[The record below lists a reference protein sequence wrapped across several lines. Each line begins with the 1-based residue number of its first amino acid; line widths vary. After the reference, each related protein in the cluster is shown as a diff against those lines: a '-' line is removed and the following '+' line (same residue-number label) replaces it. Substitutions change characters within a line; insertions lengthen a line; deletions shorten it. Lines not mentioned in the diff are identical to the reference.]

1 MNIKWLPNISFFN
14 FDKKNRKK
22 NFVRSRKRFR
32 TITWKYTKTIGP
44 FASFIYLFNQSI
56 GSGLFDIPSLI
67 DEVGWVP
74 VIFGNLFVCSVAA
87 FCSLMIL
94 RAMTMIPKNKNFEQR
109 IEYSAVIKYF
119 MSNEKYRFVSFLY
132 HLGNICNNICGILVI
147 SKIIDIFIIKLL
159 GYTILFQV
167 YPQVK
172 IMRCSLPFLDAMYNG
187 YYYSSTG
194 HYQTIVIGGFTI
206 GYVINAMIC
215 IHMSS
220 KGLEETINYQ
230 YVVFMIFMSSFLY
243 LSVSSSIYLLSQ
255 NYSDNLASVVNIGM
269 QNNLILNRA
278 HFETDLVKNYN
289 RYNELNLKKKLQPY
303 ENGTLR
309 KNPITEAF
317 QKARFS
323 EDSQRKPYERK
334 YIEESIH
341 TGNTNKIL
349 QFFKRRGKGNVLQF
363 KNRTFC
369 CTFVYLN
376 SLYHKRVYIFRNT
389 IFYFALL
396 SCSKGLAV
404 EMLDKN
410 GYTYSTYNLY
420 HEGESNSLK
429 VSNGE
434 VANRL
439 REKEVIATRKREET
453 LLRDKMD
460 KTYGKNGVKMDDKK
474 ERINE
479 REWKRKRRKFL
490 KNLYY
495 IIRKIEG
502 IKTYCMG
509 KTFANFIDSY
519 GFVSNI
525 PSWGNEITDDVN
537 VSKAIWFTVIFSSI
551 FYFLFG
557 IIFCLNN
564 SFQKIN
570 TSVLYI
576 FNFVAV
582 APKVITGSISM
593 RYDLMNLDICSDNAA
608 FFFACIAPFMF
619 AWIFSNGII
628 FSNTFNYISLICGLF
643 CNFLSPAFAYISACE
658 SNTSF
663 YKNPLRKYTIVN
675 RKKTVFSSTSDI
687 RKALGNIIDNFT
699 DNYKVEESNI
709 EKETENVNEELSQL
723 NRSLS
728 LNHYVNQEDSLNSSY
743 GSTTYFK
750 FENGEYIPKSY
761 SKDDCEFNTFSSR
774 RASDFRSTFHIHDFA
789 RTDEN
794 PPKGGISYNVCQK
807 PKGKKKKGVIFS
819 DEIAK
824 DHQQANEHTTYAD
837 EFGDSI
843 VGEMHRKE
851 KRANVDYSNI
861 DTLNSDIS
869 HGKEEYHSRS
879 SDKCSKKK
887 KVLFSEA
894 ANGVND
900 DRNSDASE
908 DNPSQVLE
916 LKKNIRGPKDGQ
928 NIKKKIMFSDNIEI
942 CGEKENREKKKKKRG
957 GTFEIETKE
966 RLIEETKNKIEE
978 KKKVKFSVK
987 EEFSVEGRSTK
998 ASDGL
1003 TKIANGEK
1011 GNISFTTDSQMFTL
1025 KWGGKKNNISIP
1037 PNENENTV
1045 VQSELK
1051 SKKPDLPLTDG
1062 NVVDS
1067 LKCNVSG
1074 ENEIDAS
1081 NSGQKKYTNARNC
1094 GNNTNDEV
1102 RTSQEGFP
1110 ENMPIYEIKITS
1122 KNDQVSDNFDHFSL
1136 RKNVA
1141 VEDNFEKKE
1150 NNDKGNCNRLH
1161 IHFAKGKKNG
1171 IASFPNKADLPKEV
1185 KINTTVDAFVKYER
1199 NLSDSAISYNV
1210 KNEINK
1216 MEQKEKEIITKNSSF
1231 ELREQIFKR
1240 QREKLK
1246 SQYKCSIS
1254 NVLGNFNSFDKL
1266 LQDIETL
1273 KLEEGKRD
1281 NFFNVEEGGGAEEQ
1295 SNFHSKSIIG
1305 ENKGKIDRK
1314 TFISQMRTYVGN
1326 EINEKNTL
1334 YNSSKNNNTVSS
1346 IHISQPLDTNRKS
1359 LFSEKVNEDGT
1370 TENDTDANRFVLKK
1384 NDSKILKTGTF
1395 ATNECEKQ
1403 KIGEPLFRSNLKGS
1417 KDDKMLTSAQ
1427 ELSGENYKHKYSL
1440 QSGLHA
1446 CQNTD
1451 KIVEYLKEDFHSGKV
1466 PLKDYNNVDGKTE
1479 MSKKN
1484 HLLLNNT
1491 DGSAECDT
1499 LLNGTKLDVKED
1511 KGHNVHIS
1519 LEVENN
1525 SSGIKE
1531 NEKKESHYAEKF
1543 LSINKSKQDDILYL
1557 QCSNRKK
1564 YSSCEVLLSPE
1575 GSFLSKEKIK
1585 TLNSQV
1591 SVNEYGSIFNNSGNN
1606 NSGVGSNG
1614 RSNTLFVRQRKK
1626 LMSSFHANGN
1636 MIIGN
1641 NKEAIHKEQI
1651 NEFRKQISKESYM
1664 HNYYN
1669 EEQISDSAKEVDE
1682 KEKERT
1688 IQGEMNEE
1696 KTILE
1701 NDDDPHHYCTKV
1713 DIPVINIMKS
1723 YETQSIKVNHDT
1735 TLKDVEK
1742 PKAQGDVRRK
1752 TNYKFV
1758 DLSNMLR
1765 DIDQHDFE
1773 FEENEDMANK
1783 TDVNNDE
1790 NSYLKSANYTILD
1803 PTKNINLGDE
1813 RKETAE
1819 IDTLVES
1826 EKPEVIR
1833 KIEEIYTTLANRMH
1847 SENSEI
1853 STSDDIDYVDIRYFK
1868 IIDNSIPV
1876 KHYYNTFR
1884 RSKILDSKKYDHIY
1898 SNNIMLDNKT
1908 NMDHLCSI
1916 FLFGNPLERNE
1927 EYAGDKKNVDTK
1939 DELKNTSSSSQ
1950 KAYPNV
1956 EDKPDV
1962 TINCED
1968 KKNKSSI
1975 SESCEEIGLIKHSFS
1990 KNLGNNVE
1998 IIKTCTNAKSS
2009 LHIARGLSLRKPNVN
2024 FNINNEIM
2032 SDQELSNVIGRNNA
2046 RDLKKNISDKIEVMK
2061 IRIHVYPSLL
2071 QKYHVET
2078 TYVLLGCLT
2087 IFSFVGIITDLLFG

>member
-1 MNIKWLPNISFFN
+1 MREIEIARYSYREGEGGSEKRTVRTKWALCDN
-14 FDKKNRKK
+14 F
-22 NFVRSRKRFR
+22 
-32 TITWKYTKTIGP
+32 I
-44 FASFIYLFNQSI
+44 FACV
-56 GSGLFDIPSLI
+56 GLFDIPSLI

-172 IMRCSLPFLDAMYNG
+172 ITRCSLPFLEAMYNG

-194 HYQTIVIGGFTI
+194 HYETIVIGGFTI

-255 NYSDNLASVVNIGM
+255 NYSDNLASVVNIDM

-289 RYNELNLKKKLQPY
+289 RYNELNLKKRLQPY
-303 ENGTLR
+303 ENGTLG
-309 KNPITEAF
+309 KNPISAAV

-341 TGNTNKIL
+341 TRNTNKIL
-349 QFFKRRGKGNVLQF
+349 HFFKKRGKGNVSQF
-363 KNRTFC
+363 KNGTFC

-376 SLYHKRVYIFRNT
+376 SLYHKGVYIFRNT

-396 SCSKGLAV
+396 SCSKGLKV
-404 EMLDKN
+404 DVLDKN

-420 HEGESNSLK
+420 HEGENNSLK
-429 VSNGE
+429 ASNSE
-434 VANRL
+434 MANRL
-439 REKEVIATRKREET
+439 REKEEIAARKREET
-453 LLRDKMD
+453 LLRDKMNNI
-460 KTYGKNGVKMDDKK
+460 YEKNRGKMDEQE

-479 REWKRKRRKFL
+479 REWKRKRSTFL

-551 FYFLFG
+551 FYFIFG

-619 AWIFSNGII
+619 AWIFSNGIL

-658 SNTSF
+658 SNISF

-709 EKETENVNEELSQL
+709 EKETENVNEELSQF
-723 NRSLS
+723 NKSLS
-728 LNHYVNQEDSLNSSY
+728 LNHYVNQEDSLNSSF

-761 SKDDCEFNTFSSR
+761 SKDDNELNSFSSR
-774 RASDFRSTFHIHDFA
+774 RESDFKLTFHIHNFA

-794 PPKGGISYNVCQK
+794 PPKGAISHNVCQEQ
-807 PKGKKKKGVIFS
+807 KGKKKKGVMFS
-819 DEIAK
+819 DEIAE
-824 DHQQANEHTTYAD
+824 DHQQANEHTACAE
-837 EFGDSI
+837 EFGDYF
-843 VGEMHRKE
+843 VGKMHRRE
-851 KRANVDYSNI
+851 ECANVDYSNI

-869 HGKEEYHSRS
+869 HGKEDYHGRS

-887 KVLFSEA
+887 KVLFLEEPS
-894 ANGVND
+894 GVND
-900 DRNSDASE
+900 DRNSNASE
-908 DNPSQVLE
+908 DHPSQILE
-916 LKKNIRGPKDGQ
+916 LNKNIRGPKDGQ
-928 NIKKKIMFSDNIEI
+928 NIKQKIMFSDNIEI
-942 CGEKENREKKKKKRG
+942 CGEKQNREIKKKKKG
-957 GTFEIETKE
+957 VTFENETKE
-966 RLIEETKNKIEE
+966 SIIEDTKNKNEE

-987 EEFSVEGRSTK
+987 EEFSVEGKSTK
-998 ASDGL
+998 VSDEL
-1003 TKIANGEK
+1003 TKIVNGEK
-1011 GNISFTTDSQMFTL
+1011 GNFSFTKDSQIFTL

-1051 SKKPDLPLTDG
+1051 SKKPDLPITNG
-1062 NVVDS
+1062 NVVHS
-1067 LKCNVSG
+1067 LKCKVSG
-1074 ENEIDAS
+1074 ENEIDAN
-1081 NSGQKKYTNARNC
+1081 NSGEKKYTNSRDC
-1094 GNNTNDEV
+1094 GNSTNDEV
-1102 RTSQEGFP
+1102 RTSQEDLP
-1110 ENMPIYEIKITS
+1110 ENTPIYEIKITS
-1122 KNDQVSDNFDHFSL
+1122 KNDQVSDNFDQFSL

-1141 VEDNFEKKE
+1141 VKDNFEKKE
-1150 NNDKGNCNRLH
+1150 KNDKENCNRLH
-1161 IHFAKGKKNG
+1161 IHYVKGEKNG
-1171 IASFPNKADLPKEV
+1171 IASFPNKADLPKDV

-1199 NLSDSAISYNV
+1199 NLSDTSINYNV
-1210 KNEINK
+1210 NNEINK

-1231 ELREQIFKR
+1231 ELCEQTFKR

-1254 NVLGNFNSFDKL
+1254 NVLGNFNNFDTL

-1273 KLEEGKRD
+1273 KLEKGKR
-1281 NFFNVEEGGGAEEQ
+1281 NNLFNVEEGGDTQEQ
-1295 SNFHSKSIIG
+1295 PNFHSENIIG
-1305 ENKGKIDRK
+1305 ENKGKIDGK
-1314 TFISQMRTYVGN
+1314 TFISQMRTGVCN
-1326 EINEKNTL
+1326 EINEKSTL
-1334 YNSSKNNNTVSS
+1334 CNSEKNNNTVSS
-1346 IHISQPLDTNRKS
+1346 IQISQPLDTNRKS
-1359 LFSEKVNEDGT
+1359 LFSEKVNEIDT
-1370 TENDTDANRFVLKK
+1370 TENDTDVSRFDLKK
-1384 NDSKILKTGTF
+1384 NDLEILKTRTF

-1403 KIGEPLFRSNLKGS
+1403 KIAEPPFRSNLKGS
-1417 KDDKMLTSAQ
+1417 TDDKMLTSAQ

-1451 KIVEYLKEDFHSGKV
+1451 KIVEYMEEDFHSGKV
-1466 PLKDYNNVDGKTE
+1466 PLKDCNNVDAKIE

-1484 HLLLNNT
+1484 RLLLNNT

-1499 LLNGTKLDVKED
+1499 LLNGPKLGVKDD
-1511 KGHNVHIS
+1511 KGHNVHIF

-1525 SSGIKE
+1525 SSGIKK

-1564 YSSCEVLLSPE
+1564 YSSCEILLSPE
-1575 GSFLSKEKIK
+1575 SSVLSKEKMK

-1591 SVNEYGSIFNNSGNN
+1591 SVNEYGSIFNNNSSNN

-1664 HNYYN
+1664 HNYHN
-1669 EEQISDSAKEVDE
+1669 DEQISDSAKEVGE

-1701 NDDDPHHYCTKV
+1701 NDDDPHHDCAKV
-1713 DIPVINIMKS
+1713 DIPIINIMKS
-1723 YETQSIKVNHDT
+1723 YETQSIKVNHDM

-1742 PKAQGDVRRK
+1742 PKAQGDVKCK
-1752 TNYKFV
+1752 TNYKFG
-1758 DLSNMLR
+1758 DLSKLLS
-1765 DIDQHDFE
+1765 DIDLHDFE

-1783 TDVNNDE
+1783 TNVNNDE

-1803 PTKNINLGDE
+1803 PMKNINSGDE

-1819 IDTLVES
+1819 TDTLVES

-1833 KIEEIYTTLANRMH
+1833 KIEEIYTTLANRKH

-1898 SNNIMLDNKT
+1898 SNDIMLDNKT

-1950 KAYPNV
+1950 KASPNV
-1956 EDKPDV
+1956 EDKPIV
-1962 TINCED
+1962 TVNFED

-1990 KNLGNNVE
+1990 KNLGTNVE

-2024 FNINNEIM
+2024 FNINNEIT
-2032 SDQELSNVIGRNNA
+2032 SDQV
-2046 RDLKKNISDKIEVMK
+2046 
-2061 IRIHVYPSLL
+2061 L
-2071 QKYHVET
+2071 QK
-2078 TYVLLGCLT
+2078 
-2087 IFSFVGIITDLLFG
+2087 